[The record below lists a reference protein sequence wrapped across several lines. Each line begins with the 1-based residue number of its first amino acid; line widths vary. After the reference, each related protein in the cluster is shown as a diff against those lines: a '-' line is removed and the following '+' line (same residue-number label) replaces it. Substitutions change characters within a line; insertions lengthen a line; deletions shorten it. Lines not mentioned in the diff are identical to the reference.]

1 MSTRSLSYSV
11 YHAALLD
18 YMLGSGESG
27 LTHAYELGRTG
38 FEAGCGFLHVLHM
51 HERAIATILESTPA
65 EDEVRRRIYASTAFL
80 AEAVSAFEMAC
91 RGYRA
96 FLQAPGDK
104 PRRPDAHR

>member
-27 LTHAYELGRTG
+27 LATAYELGRTG
-38 FEAGCGFLHVLHM
+38 FDAGYGLLHVLHV
-51 HERAIATILESTPA
+51 HERAVNTILESTPA
-65 EDEVRRRIYASTAFL
+65 GDEVLRRVDASTNFL
-80 AEAVSAFEMAC
+80 AEALSAFEMAY

-104 PRRPDAHR
+104 R